1 MKISLSVA
9 APALVATILFTGCIK
24 GDVLPEDS
32 ISATISKDATTP
44 DLSKCKIRRIYQGT
58 TDTGQPI
65 TAIFSYNRA
74 GNPYSV
80 LYSPGGTA
88 VNDHYF
94 IYDAKNRLQEW
105 RLAWGGYVIQHHYYT
120 HNLND
125 QIVKD
130 SAIYLDCCGRLNNEF
145 VSTIEY
151 DAAGRVVKETIV
163 NTKTDE
169 EGTLSR
175 TRRPTYTYDNR
186 GNLGV
191 LGWKSSSYDYKV
203 NPLRQ
208 SPVFQFI
215 HRNYSMNNPSVQPR
229 YNSLGLPL
237 TLLHS
242 NDDFFNDVGA
252 TRVIYECQ

>member
-1 MKISLSVA
+1 MKISLNVTQFALIA
-9 APALVATILFTGCIK
+9 AILFAGCIK
-24 GDVLPEDS
+24 GDILPENSLSSS
-32 ISATISKDATTP
+32 ISNDATTP
-44 DLSKCKIRRIYQGT
+44 DLSKCKLRRIYQGT
-58 TDTGQPI
+58 TEIGQPI

-80 LYSPGGTA
+80 LYTPGGTA
-88 VNDHYF
+88 VHDHYF
-94 IYDAKNRLQEW
+94 FYDQKNRLTEW
-105 RLAWGGYVIQHHYYT
+105 RLAWGGYVIESHYYS

-130 SAIYLDCCGRLNNEF
+130 SAIYLDCCGGFQGEY

-151 DAAGRVVKETIV
+151 DASGRVVKETIV
-163 NTKTDE
+163 NTRNG
-169 EGTLSR
+169 EGPLTR
-175 TRRPTYTYDNR
+175 TRRPTYTYDSR

-191 LGWKSSSYDYKV
+191 LGWKSSSYDNKI

-208 SPVFQFI
+208 NSVFQFI

-237 TLLHS
+237 SLLRS
-242 NDDFFNDVGA
+242 NDGFFNDVGA